1 LLHGLSSTGSDP
13 ESEGPSSL
21 EGSTGG
27 GLGAVREGV
36 DELGGVVAVH
46 GANSPWGQPLGP
58 IEIRAVRC
66 ITDGPTWPATTEI

>member
-1 LLHGLSSTGSDP
+1 
-13 ESEGPSSL
+13 
-21 EGSTGG
+21 
-27 GLGAVREGV
+27 VREGV